1 MIPVVRRLCII
12 IIERILAVQALRS
25 FPFAVGLPSTN
36 LTSNQAGLLP
46 TRQPHLNDQLTITEQ
61 CHRSQAR
68 MAAANLAST
77 LATRAAA
84 SSSLV
89 QAATTTTT
97 TADSALTEA
106 DSSDI
111 QGGSGRRQLRSGTL
125 KRKRSLEV
133 INDIAGTASGPSLG
147 RHSKHASTSV
157 DEVSLQTSFADKSNG
172 RLTRCVRQSIIYSR
186 PNLRQTSAEHALH
199 PCCCRPKAV

>member
-1 MIPVVRRLCII
+1 
-12 IIERILAVQALRS
+12 
-25 FPFAVGLPSTN
+25 
-36 LTSNQAGLLP
+36 
-46 TRQPHLNDQLTITEQ
+46 
-61 CHRSQAR
+61 

-157 DEVSLQTSFADKSNG
+157 DDVSLQTSFADKSNG
-172 RLTRCVRQSIIYSR
+172 RLTRCVYHSILQTER
-186 PNLRQTSAEHALH
+186 PADKRTVCTAPLLLQTKSGITMMGVEHS
-199 PCCCRPKAV
+199 

>member
-36 LTSNQAGLLP
+36 LNSKQAGLLP
-46 TRQPHLNDQLTITEQ
+46 TRHPHLNDQLTITEQ

-111 QGGSGRRQLRSGTL
+111 QGVSGRRQLRSGTL

-133 INDIAGTASGPSLG
+133 INDIAGIATGTSLG

-157 DEVSLQTSFADKSNG
+157 DDASLQTSFADKSNG

-199 PCCCRPKAV
+199 PCCRRPKAV